1 MDPVSIVFAVLPLLA
16 GAVKAYI
23 SVSKRC
29 RVIHHFPRELLR
41 LRKKLERQHQ
51 IFANESHLLVR
62 IAISDD
68 GIIEQMLEDPQ
79 HSQWHSSK
87 LETALKRFLANS
99 YDAYLGIVEEVCSTI
114 QGLEDELCKCDVLTT
129 TSSEGSSSKP
139 AAPRITSRVTMACN
153 TSRFEKT
160 IEGLRELNGDLG
172 RLRQQACEL
181 QMPWANPPDRLKTAR
196 MCSGYRDYQTIRRA
210 SKGLHQALMDGWSE
224 HLSST
229 ASSTRHDVKLFANAR
244 VKEGVQLDLA
254 IQCHGHAF
262 SRQGKRL
269 YANTPAWSILQ
280 VRSQALEWMDTGW
293 NTPPASDDESRPKRR
308 RVQSDNDFSATRN
321 TAVPIP
327 RVHTPTQD
335 DVDEDIS
342 ESADTVPYVT
352 CLGLQRNGHKQ
363 PSTYSPY
370 CLGYADNF
378 SEAGFRHSFYQSHKE
393 EHTSKPTIRSQA
405 IDMSYTMS
413 DILAEALDGCQSVL
427 RQLILARYVVATV
440 LKFYSTPWLSEY
452 VTAKDISFLG
462 KIESS
467 DLARH
472 IETMHLESSFVHD
485 HNYQCSDLA
494 MEDPGSSKAF
504 EDAKFQYGVR
514 NVMLWCLGTMLLQIA
529 CWRQIDAADD
539 VCTIRRLSYH
549 TYCPGPRYQRLTK
562 KCLDCD
568 FGYGDDLSQ
577 PRLQQAVYQG
587 LICELNDMIQSLD
600 MDTEV

>member
-23 SVSKRC
+23 SVRKRC
-29 RVIHHFPRELLR
+29 KVIHHFPRELLR
-41 LRKKLERQHQ
+41 LRRKLERQQQ

-68 GIIEQMLEDPQ
+68 GIIEQMLEDPK
-79 HSQWHSSK
+79 HSQWHNSE
-87 LETALKRFLANS
+87 LEAALKTFLANS
-99 YDAYLGIVEEVCSTI
+99 YDAYREIVEEVCTMI
-114 QGLEDELCKCDVLTT
+114 QVLEDELCKCDVPRVMP
-129 TSSEGSSSKP
+129 SEGNSSKP
-139 AAPRITSRVTMACN
+139 TAPRLTSRVTMACN
-153 TSRFEKT
+153 TSGFEKT
-160 IEGLRELNGDLG
+160 INSLRELNGDLG

-181 QMPWANPPDRLKTAR
+181 RMPWTNPPDRLKTAR
-196 MCSGYRDYQTIRRA
+196 MCSGYRDYQTIRKA

-224 HLSST
+224 HVPST
-229 ASSTRHDVKLFANAR
+229 ASSTSHDVKLFSNAR

-262 SRQGKRL
+262 SRQL
-269 YANTPAWSILQ
+269 YVTKPAWSILQ
-280 VRSQALEWMDTGW
+280 VRSQALEWVDTGW
-293 NTPPASDDESRPKRR
+293 NTPPASDDESRSKRR
-308 RVQSDNDFSATRN
+308 RVQSDNNFNASRN
-321 TAVPIP
+321 AAIPIP
-327 RVHTPTQD
+327 RVHTPTPD
-335 DVDEDIS
+335 DFDEEVS
-342 ESADTVPYVT
+342 ESADTVPHVT
-352 CLGLQRNGHKQ
+352 CLGLQRNGHKK

-370 CLGYADNF
+370 FLGYADNS
-378 SEAGFRHSFYQSHKE
+378 SEAGFRHSFYQTYKA
-393 EHTSKPTIRSQA
+393 EHTSKLTIRSQA
-405 IDMSYTMS
+405 IGMSYTMS

-452 VTAKDISFLG
+452 VTAKDILFLG

-472 IETMHLESSFVHD
+472 IETMHLGSSFVHA
-485 HNYQCSDLA
+485 HKHQCPDLT

-504 EDAKFQYGVR
+504 EDARFQYGVR
-514 NVMLWCLGTMLLQIA
+514 NVTLWCLGTMLLQIA

-600 MDTEV
+600 MDSED